1 VTLPGDW
8 PEQRET
14 LRCIATHLLARA
26 RYAAS
31 GRFSLEPTVGGFGT
45 PTFITSNG
53 TFRRLRIT
61 SADGAYLVDEQITA
75 AGAAAHYLPLFHTT
89 IAEVADAIGVDLD
102 AEFSAG
108 NDSPELGDPHRTLYV
123 DPSAVTV
130 VADWYVLGSK
140 AIDRSVNVLTA
151 RAPAVA
157 RVWPEHFDLGTDIE
171 VAPGRRCNLGA
182 SLGDESHP
190 EPYLY
195 VGPWGEERPGDDG
208 YWNAPFGAVRGY
220 TDIVDTEAPL
230 FTATVFFHDGI
241 HRLGARADVSHDRT
255 VN

>member
-1 VTLPGDW
+1 VTLPADW

-53 TFRRLRIT
+53 TFRRLRIR
-61 SADGAYLVDEQITA
+61 SGDGAYLVDEQITA
-75 AGAAAHYLPLFHTT
+75 AGASARHLSLCRTT
-89 IAEVADAIGVDLD
+89 IADVAEAIGVDLD

-108 NDSPELGDPHRTLYV
+108 HASPELGDPHRPLFV

-130 VADWYVLGSK
+130 IADWYVLGLK
-140 AIDRSVNVLTA
+140 AIDRSVNVLTV
-151 RAPAVA
+151 RAPSVT

-182 SLGDESHP
+182 SPGDESNS

-195 VGPWGEERPGDDG
+195 VGPWGDERPGDDG
-208 YWNAPFGAVRGY
+208 YWNAPFGAVRGFA
-220 TDIVDTEAPL
+220 DIVDTEAPL
-230 FTATVFFHDGI
+230 ITATAFFHEGI
-241 HRLGARADVSHDRT
+241 HRLGA
-255 VN
+255 